1 MDIIELIER
10 LQEAH
15 AKLGTQPVEVIIAP
29 GCSSI
34 TKADNFQSVVDVIP
48 DAGRMMIGGYTK
60 PQIII
65 RSR

>member
-1 MDIIELIER
+1 MNIIELIER

-15 AKLGTQPVEVIIAP
+15 AKLGTQPVEVIIEP
-29 GCSSI
+29 GPTSFAESE
-34 TKADNFQSVVDVIP
+34 NLQSLVDVVP
-48 DAGRMMIGGYTK
+48 DAGRKIIGGYTK